1 MDGKT
6 ELTIAA
12 LIFLAGTAGLVS
24 GEDIEGVETTTD
36 FDDESEDG
44 PRPMIDSHNL
54 FSSPVLF
61 IDLHNL
67 FSSPVLFI
75 DSHNL
80 FNKPMSDSDGHCPMG
95 EYGDD
100 VGILEY

>member
-61 IDLHNL
+61 ID
-67 FSSPVLFI
+67 
-75 DSHNL
+75 SHNL